1 MDSDEQGSCREGRE
15 PERSLLELRLVDPP
29 HRGDTGQCPQ
39 PEGWH
44 EQRVDEQAR
53 RGDEAESGAGR
64 KSGQA
69 TRRRRPL
76 RCTPTWSLSATSRCC
91 ATVTGPEQLAVL
103 AAGLGAGSLTS
114 TVGVASLLSVPELEG
129 GDLGVQNAQRGV
141 DGGDLGPE
149 DKHLSPMLDSPGPIA
164 FATEASRS
172 TARRRFQVGG
182 GTNSPLM
189 VRGTPRPPELAG

>member
-15 PERSLLELRLVDPP
+15 PERNLLELRLVDPP
-29 HRGDTGQCPQ
+29 HRGDTGECPQ

-53 RGDEAESGAGR
+53 RGDEAESGAER

-91 ATVTGPEQLAVL
+91 ATVTGLEQLAVL

-114 TVGVASLLSVPELEG
+114 TVGVASLLSFPVLVAVGLPPVVANASNTVGMTPAGMSGSFGYRAELRAHPAVTVLVLLTYARARSPERCSCLRF
-129 GDLGVQNAQRGV
+129 L
-141 DGGDLGPE
+141 P
-149 DKHLSPMLDSPGPIA
+149 
-164 FATEASRS
+164 SRS
-172 TARRRFQVGG
+172 RQSFPG
-182 GTNSPLM
+182 
-189 VRGTPRPPELAG
+189 